1 MNASNIISK
10 VIGVFNKVP
19 SIKQN
24 KGTTIYDNTF
34 QAELLK
40 ACLDSGTARVCIER
54 RASYIYGTGFINELV
69 AQQQANAKQ
78 TFNKLLGSIS
88 PNVGL
93 YKTVCLKV
101 LVDSTGNPYRV
112 YPLAVDKVQ
121 KGDVKFIYNPTKNT
135 DYFDR
140 NKDVEYLEFDPTL
153 TNEQRKKQL
162 AQEIKEHG
170 KQRGT
175 ILYHFNESI
184 GQSVYCVPP
193 AYSGLEDI
201 KSDHELS
208 SYELENLENGFLP
221 SAMLTIVGN
230 VDDTVKDANNK
241 TEKDIVKERLS
252 EFTAKKEGRA
262 RLLVMTAETKE
273 GIPNLQ
279 QLDTGK
285 ILDGLEKIT
294 DRVGRKVCRLFE
306 IPPVLAGFE
315 DASILGSNQTFKN
328 ALVTLQHSV
337 QKDKDLIIEALNMVF
352 PDLDFAIGELK
363 LIDYIPAEVLA
374 KLTDDELRALAGYEP
389 LPNTDTGNGVSLA
402 QVLGVGG
409 TQALQGILVDTILTQ
424 DQKVSI
430 LEILFNIT
438 NDNAKK
444 MVYGNQA
451 GI

>member
-1 MNASNIISK
+1 MSAANIISK

-88 PNVGL
+88 PNVAL

-121 KGDVKFIYNPTKNT
+121 KGDNKFIYNPTKNT
-135 DYFDR
+135 YYFDR
-140 NKDVEYLEFDPTL
+140 NKDVEYLEYDPTL
-153 TNEQRKKQL
+153 KPEQRKRQL
-162 AQEIKEHG
+162 AQEIKKFG

-184 GQSVYCVPP
+184 GHDVYCVPP

-208 SYELENLENGFLP
+208 SFELENLENGFLP
-221 SAMLTIVGN
+221 SSVMTIVGN
-230 VDDTVKDANNK
+230 VDDSVKDANGK
-241 TEKDIVKERLS
+241 TEKDKLNDKLS
-252 EFTAKKEGRA
+252 DFTAKKEGRA
-262 RLLVMTAETKE
+262 KLLVMSAETKE

-363 LIDYIPAEVLA
+363 LIDYIPSEVLA
-374 KLTDDELRALAGYEP
+374 ELTSSELRALGGYEP
-389 LPNTDTGNGVSLA
+389 LPTNEAISNLKSLDPIVSAKIIDRLSDGD
-402 QVLGVGG
+402 LKK
-409 TQALQGILVDTILTQ
+409 LFSLNE
-424 DQKVSI
+424 VSI
-430 LEILFNIT
+430 
-438 NDNAKK
+438 
-444 MVYGNQA
+444 
-451 GI
+451 

>member
-1 MNASNIISK
+1 
-10 VIGVFNKVP
+10 VFNKVP

-24 KGTTIYDNTF
+24 KSTTVYDNTF
-34 QAELLK
+34 QADLLN

-54 RASYIYGTGFINELV
+54 RSSYIYGTGFNDELL
-69 AQQQANAKQ
+69 AEKTANNTQ
-78 TFNKLLGSIS
+78 TFNKLLASIA
-88 PNVGL
+88 PNVAL
-93 YKTVCLKV
+93 FKTVCLKV
-101 LVDSTGNPYRV
+101 LVDSNGETYRV
-112 YPLAVDKVQ
+112 YNLAVDKVQ
-121 KGDVKFIYNPTKNT
+121 KGDGKFIYNPTKNT

-140 NKDVEYLEFDPTL
+140 NKDVEYAEYNATL
-153 TNEQRKKQL
+153 TPEQRKIIL
-162 AQEIKEHG
+162 AKEIKEFG

-175 ILYHFNESI
+175 ILYHFSEGI
-184 GQSVYCVPP
+184 GSSVYCIPP

-230 VDDTVKDANNK
+230 VDDAVHDSNGKS
-241 TEKDIVKERLS
+241 EKDKLKDKLT

-306 IPPVLAGFE
+306 VPPVLAGFE

-352 PDLDFAIGELK
+352 PDLDFSIGELK
-363 LIDYIPAEVLA
+363 LIDYIPTEVLA

-389 LPNTDTGNGVSLA
+389 LPNTDTENGVSLA
-402 QVLGVGG
+402 EVLGVGG
-409 TQALQGILVDTILTQ
+409 TQALQGILVDTILTP

-438 NDNAKK
+438 NDNARK
-444 MVYGNQA
+444 MVYGNQT